1 MTIYPSKAT
10 GLVYRA
16 LRGSLW
22 IHKGDLAKPT
32 TSAYVRRKPSPE
44 KAGDPSGISF
54 SDTPRTAVMNVNP
67 HGVME
72 ICCESVC
79 SLRNEFDNISLE
91 TEWDDASHG
100 NIKNVPYYDEEGD
113 EDQLKEANRLAA
125 ELVNVSTVVLNKADA
140 LKLKATFLEQ
150 GN

>member
-1 MTIYPSKAT
+1 
-10 GLVYRA
+10 
-16 LRGSLW
+16 
-22 IHKGDLAKPT
+22 
-32 TSAYVRRKPSPE
+32 
-44 KAGDPSGISF
+44 
-54 SDTPRTAVMNVNP
+54 MNVSP

-79 SLRNEFDNISLE
+79 SLRNALNNKSLQ